1 MTHVSVRE
9 CEEKESM
16 RNISQNCFPSHDA
29 RPESSNAVFLFRLQR
44 SIDLNPGKWNCSEVF
59 RRPKEDLDRPHKI
72 LETHPRD
79 LHELECESH
88 LKSLLWPQ
96 GSRYRRRTV
105 ELQTHSV
112 LGIGIAIP
120 IEGTFELLQVCKP
133 CVPARSQVAASL
145 PRFNLV
151 SLPQPTS
158 ALILLG
164 EMVIL
169 LFRTHDGM
177 T

>member
-1 MTHVSVRE
+1 
-9 CEEKESM
+9 M
-16 RNISQNCFPSHDA
+16 RNIFHNCLPLHDG
-29 RPESSNAVFLFRLQR
+29 RPELSKAVFLLQHPH
-44 SIDLNPGKWNCSEVF
+44 STDLNLRKWNCSEVF

-72 LETHPRD
+72 LKTHPRD

-145 PRFNLV
+145 LRFNLV

-158 ALILLG
+158 VLI
-164 EMVIL
+164 
-169 LFRTHDGM
+169 RRDGNPPV
-177 T
+177 